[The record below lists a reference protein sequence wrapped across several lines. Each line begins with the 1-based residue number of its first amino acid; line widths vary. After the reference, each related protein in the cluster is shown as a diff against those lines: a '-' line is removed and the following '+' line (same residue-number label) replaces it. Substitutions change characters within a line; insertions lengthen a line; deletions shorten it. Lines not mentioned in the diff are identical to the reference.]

1 MLRAGVGLQSVCFV
15 AAALSL
21 EVLGGKVGQGVS
33 VVSYDGYDCIL
44 GVQRGEDISSSMLH
58 ESVSSSLFPCHYRSI
73 ALRYLSTDR
82 GRKRE
87 REAEQERE
95 ASKGERERERE
106 KDRPMYSQK
115 G

>member
-21 EVLGGKVGQGVS
+21 EVLGGEVGQGVMM
-33 VVSYDGYDCIL
+33 VMIAYL
-44 GVQRGEDISSSMLH
+44 GFKGVRIS
-58 ESVSSSLFPCHYRSI
+58 
-73 ALRYLSTDR
+73 ALRCSTSLSRLPSFPATTDR
-82 GRKRE
+82 SLYATYRQIEAEKERE
-87 REAEQERE
+87 RQNKRG
-95 ASKGERERERE
+95 KRQKERERE